1 MAKYAKKLWDN
12 LETEYSEVIYFR
24 ESFLNFKHTTFLIE
38 SEDRNIFVFGKIST
52 FNDSIFLS

>member
-24 ESFLNFKHTTFLIE
+24 ESFLNLSILLIE